1 MGDLDPE
8 QQISI
13 FRFCN
18 PSDLWLK
25 IPVVSQR
32 SLLPPAHAAP
42 EGMGCRW
49 LQMVLDERLWCLLT
63 EETFGITSSDQLV
76 PDEHLTS
83 TARVDSRRIGWCAL
97 LLPHAYCCPMS
108 AGWHWLHAQGCHD
121 GRDVV

>member
-1 MGDLDPE
+1 MGRALGNMGGSAQMGDLDPE

-32 SLLPPAHAAP
+32 
-42 EGMGCRW
+42 W
-49 LQMVLDERLWCLLT
+49 LQMVLDERLWCLLS

-83 TARVDSRRIGWCAL
+83 PARVDSRRIGWRRLAACIVSG
-97 LLPHAYCCPMS
+97 PMFEEACNS
-108 AGWHWLHAQGCHD
+108 WS
-121 GRDVV
+121 RI

>member
-32 SLLPPAHAAP
+32 SLLPPAHPAP

-63 EETFGITSSDQLV
+63 EETFERGHFPQRV
-76 PDEHLTS
+76 QHPARCS
-83 TARVDSRRIGWCAL
+83 TGDAARNCIQETGEQAGGWVADCW
-97 LLPHAYCCPMS
+97 
-108 AGWHWLHAQGCHD
+108 GQQI
-121 GRDVV
+121 RD